1 MTESGQPGNQTPPQ
15 AAPSGIAN
23 VESLTVLPDGS
34 RPVPLGSGVISGILG
49 EGGAAIVY
57 EVWNEQLGVKRAV
70 KLLRPNAMQTSFE
83 RFTTEMRITAQ
94 LRHPNIIEIHSVG
107 QWHRL
112 PFIEMERLEGC
123 SLDKLIHKQGALPVP
138 VAVAIGLMICRAL
151 KYTHN
156 HIYSINGKQ
165 YRGILH
171 RDLKPANVMIAENGV
186 VKLMDFG
193 IATPT
198 DASMHTMEGTF
209 VGSLQY
215 LAPEQL
221 EGRKASPST
230 DLYALGAVLYEML
243 TGAQAFSERN
253 MTKLISMR
261 LKNEYKPLQDYR
273 IKMPARLLRFIN
285 RCMAFDR
292 EKRADNAVAALAE
305 LEAIY
310 ARITPMA
317 PEELVEAYLHH
328 DSAKRTIAFRRR
340 VPVFRI
346 LGTTAALLAVLAG
359 GYYAW
364 TMRDQLMQLRAP
376 EPQTIRDSIIIT
388 TGAEPETVFVTK
400 EIPSPSPPPPAPKPK
415 PRPEP
420 VVKAPAPKPAP
431 PKPAPPPPPPK
442 KKEPS
447 FLVTLTEKYGTDD
460 LVAIMALEVGQRHY
474 RSALRLYDSLSSD
487 QMRTKRALLYKMRAL
502 QGAGDQR
509 GLSEFFSANTIHDA
523 EYYLAKARYLH
534 GRDKYRAAL
543 AQLDNCN
550 NAQAELLEQGGIQ
563 REVVYYKA
571 VCLTGLYNRDASD
584 QARNVAM
591 ESWYDVKFAFRNQ
604 QNHRY
609 FKHANDQ
616 IRKMSAESGD
626 SQ

>member
-1 MTESGQPGNQTPPQ
+1 MTESGQLENQTPPQ
-15 AAPSGIAN
+15 GASGGIAN
-23 VESLTVLPDGS
+23 IESLTVLPDGT
-34 RPVPLGSGVISGILG
+34 RPVPLGSGVVSSILG

-57 EVWNEQLGVKRAV
+57 EIWNEQLGVKRAV

-94 LRHPNIIEIHSVG
+94 LRHPHIIEIHSVG

-112 PFIEMERLEGC
+112 PYIEMERLEGC

-156 HIYSINGKQ
+156 HVYTINDRQ

-171 RDLKPANVMIAENGV
+171 RDLKPANVMISENGM

-198 DASMHTMEGTF
+198 NASMHTMEGTF

-221 EGRKASPST
+221 EGRKASTST
-230 DLYALGAVLYEML
+230 DLYALGAVMYEML
-243 TGAQAFSERN
+243 TGTQAFSERN
-253 MTKLISMR
+253 MTMLISMR
-261 LKNEYKPLQDYR
+261 LRNEYKQLQDYR
-273 IKMPARLLRFIN
+273 IRMPARLLRFVN

-292 EKRADNAVAALAE
+292 EKRAGDAAAALAD
-305 LEAIY
+305 LEAIHS
-310 ARITPMA
+310 RLSTMT

-328 DSAKRTIAFRRR
+328 DSAKRTVAFRRR
-340 VPVFRI
+340 IPIVRI
-346 LGTTAALLAVLAG
+346 AGTAAALIAVAVG

-364 TMRDQLMQLRAP
+364 TMRDQLQLLRAP
-376 EPQTIRDSIIIT
+376 EPQTVRDSVIVT

-400 EIPSPSPPPPAPKPK
+400 EVTAPAPAPRRKPKPK
-415 PRPEP
+415 PEPAP
-420 VVKAPAPKPAP
+420 VVRAPAPKPP
-431 PKPAPPPPPPK
+431 PKPAPPPE

-447 FLVTLTEKYGTDD
+447 FLVTLTKKYGTDD
-460 LVAIMALEVGQRHY
+460 LVAIMALEVGQQNY
-474 RSALRLYDSLSSD
+474 RSALQLYDSLSSD

-502 QGAGDQR
+502 QGTGNTAALGQ
-509 GLSEFFSANTIHDA
+509 FFGANTIHDA

-534 GRDKYRAAL
+534 DRGKYRAAL
-543 AQLDNCN
+543 TQLDNCN
-550 NAQAELLEQGGIQ
+550 SAQAELTDQTGVQ
-563 REVVYYKA
+563 REVVYYRA

-584 QARNVAM
+584 QARNTAM

-616 IRKMSAESGD
+616 IRKMAAEAED
-626 SQ
+626 E